1 MTIKIGDIL
10 FAKWL
15 VPSQDS
21 VLGPIIRGRHVIV
34 TATDEESIT
43 VMPVEPHQTSS
54 IPYDG
59 NGNPTARTAEGTVV
73 VFLPCSAD
81 GMTVPSLH
89 EVGA

>member
-1 MTIKIGDIL
+1 MEIKIGDIL

-15 VPSQDS
+15 VHTEDAE
-21 VLGPIIRGRHVIV
+21 LGSILRGRHVIV

-43 VMPVEPHQTSS
+43 VMPVEPQQVSRF
-54 IPYDG
+54 PYDG
-59 NGNPTARTAEGTVV
+59 KGNPTARTEEGTVIV
-73 VFLPCSAD
+73 LLPCAAD